1 MDFLVSVGGA
11 WEISAL
17 VVHFYVG
24 CGGGVGSL
32 GAYCSDNG
40 EPDDLSS
47 PYVVGGGGVGLSEA
61 VGHWVGR
68 LVGRVALLGGTV
80 RVGGLWPG
88 GVARV
93 SPGVKSFLAPSLGS
107 CVVARPL

>member
-1 MDFLVSVGGA
+1 
-11 WEISAL
+11 
-17 VVHFYVG
+17 
-24 CGGGVGSL
+24 
-32 GAYCSDNG
+32 
-40 EPDDLSS
+40 
-47 PYVVGGGGVGLSEA
+47 
-61 VGHWVGR
+61 VGR
-68 LVGRVALLGGTV
+68 LVRRVALLGGTV